1 MSVQRPAKKPSSIPP
16 ASTEISGISAL
27 RPALPPSRVTTYPPP
42 SAERRRR
49 RILLVEPD
57 LAVAQ
62 LCQAMLGEWF
72 DVAIEGNPGAA
83 LDILSSGKITYDLV
97 LCNTEIPMLSGF
109 DFVRRM
115 KSIPQAKA
123 IPAVLFNGQETSVD
137 VIRAIQ
143 AGVRH
148 YIPKT
153 MSLGDLAKKITQ
165 LLPQRR

>member
-1 MSVQRPAKKPSSIPP
+1 MTVQRPAKKPSSVPP
-16 ASTEISGISAL
+16 ESNEVSGISAL
-27 RPALPPSRVTTYPPP
+27 RPALPPTRLTTFPPP
-42 SAERRRR
+42 SGERRRR

-72 DVAIEGNPGAA
+72 DVAIESNPVAA

-115 KSIPQAKA
+115 KAIPAAKTV
-123 IPAVLFNGQETSVD
+123 PAVLFNGEETSAD

-143 AGVRH
+143 SGVRH

-153 MSLGDLAKKITQ
+153 MSLGDLAKKITS